1 MQNVTAVQKKTETH
15 MGLLE
20 LSPKSIENEVPST
33 SRHKTR
39 KTTRQICEF
48 NVKPGDKGCRITP
61 SDTCL

>member
-33 SRHKTR
+33 SRK
-39 KTTRQICEF
+39 K
-48 NVKPGDKGCRITP
+48 NKKSNNNKDKYVNSMLKLGVRGVG
-61 SDTCL
+61 

>member
-33 SRHKTR
+33 SRKKT
-39 KTTRQICEF
+39 KKS
-48 NVKPGDKGCRITP
+48 NNNKDKYVNSMLKLGVRGVG
-61 SDTCL
+61 